1 MTTFERL
8 ESNVRGYCRSFP
20 GVFQRAVGA
29 ELFDEKGES
38 WIDFLAGAGTLNYG
52 HNPPEIKQRVIDY
65 LETDG
70 VLHGLDLHT
79 TAKRAFLETFERL
92 ILWPLEMD
100 YKVQFT
106 GPTGTNAVEAA
117 FKLARKVTGRTGI
130 ISFTNG
136 FHGVTLGSVAATG
149 NSHFRNAAGVPL
161 DNVSF
166 MPYDGYLDDT
176 DTLDYLR
183 KMLTDSSSGVDLPA
197 AVIVET
203 VQGEGGIN
211 VASFRWLRGL
221 ESLCREFDILL
232 IVDDIQAGCG
242 RTGAFFSFEEPGI
255 VPDLITL
262 SKSLGGYGLPMSLLL
277 IRSDLDVW
285 KPGELNGTFRGN
297 NLAFVAATAALEEF
311 WKDATFTSEIREKGR
326 LIRRRLE
333 GIADRFDDFDLVVR
347 GRGMMWGIAC
357 RDQSGQASAISGAA
371 FERGLIIETSGTDDH
386 VVKLLPPLTIST
398 ELLTKGLDILEESFE
413 AVLAEC
419 DNGCDESTASEAQEL
434 EETRK

>member
-1 MTTFERL
+1 MSQTFERL

-20 GVFQRAVGA
+20 GVFERASGA
-29 ELFDEKGES
+29 LIYDESGDR

-52 HNPPEIKQRVIDY
+52 HNHPEIKGRLIDY
-65 LETDG
+65 LEQDG
-70 VLHGLDLHT
+70 LLHGLDLHT
-79 TAKRAFLETFERL
+79 TAKRRFLKTFEKL

-117 FKLARKVTGRTGI
+117 IKLARKVTGRTNVV
-130 ISFTNG
+130 SFTNG

-161 DNVSF
+161 GNVSF
-166 MPYDGYLDDT
+166 MPYDGYLGDA

-183 KMLTDSSSGVDLPA
+183 KFISDSSSGVDLPA

-211 VASFRWLRGL
+211 VASADWLRGL
-221 ESLCREFDILL
+221 EEFCRETGILL

-242 RTGAFFSFEEPGI
+242 RTGTFFSFEEAGI

-262 SKSLGGYGLPMSLLL
+262 SKSLGGYGLPMSLVL
-277 IRSDLDVW
+277 IKSDLDVW
-285 KPGELNGTFRGN
+285 EPGEHNGTFRGN
-297 NLAFVAATAALEEF
+297 NLAFVAATAALELF
-311 WKDATFTSEIREKGR
+311 WKDTKFASEVREKGR
-326 LIRRRLE
+326 FVRNRLE
-333 GIADRFDDFDLVVR
+333 EMADRFSDQNLVVR
-347 GRGMMWGIAC
+347 GRGLMCGIAC
-357 RDQSGQASAISGAA
+357 SDRPTLPAAVSRAA

-386 VVKLLPPLTIST
+386 VLKLLPPLTI
-398 ELLTKGLDILEESFE
+398 ERDLLTKGLNIIEDSFE
-413 AVLAEC
+413 AVLDDDDALENKHLLGAE
-419 DNGCDESTASEAQEL
+419 T
-434 EETRK
+434 